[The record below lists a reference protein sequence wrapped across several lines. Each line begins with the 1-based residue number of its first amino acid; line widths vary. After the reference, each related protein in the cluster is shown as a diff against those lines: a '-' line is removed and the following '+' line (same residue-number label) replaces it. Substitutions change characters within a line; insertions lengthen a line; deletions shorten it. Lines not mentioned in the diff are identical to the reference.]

1 MRVIIVGGGI
11 GGLALANGL
20 TRKGHEVVIVERDHD
35 LAATPGYHITLRS
48 AAQAAL
54 RELVSS
60 ESFDLLLDA
69 ASDGARR
76 GADGIFDDQGTER
89 GAFDIDPDVGFDVD
103 RVTLRLLLA
112 EAVSGELLRGRVG
125 VAATAD
131 RDGAMVELDDG
142 EVLRG
147 DLVVA
152 ADGVGSRI
160 AEMLAGR
167 STSTPTGLIGVS
179 GRTVATALDVEERT
193 RLGARSSLA
202 MGADRTALYVG
213 FHDPIGHAVQGRP
226 TPLISATQQATY
238 IWGAMLAEDG
248 RGAALRGLTGAALR
262 DATVDAL
269 RAAGWGDVPLRTLL
283 ATEVDGVA
291 AFRFNVAAT
300 DASELAPW
308 AAGRIT
314 AIGDAV
320 HATPPTAGMGAGIAI
335 QDAADLV
342 EALAAD
348 NNFEAELETAHARM
362 RERGA
367 AAIQRAMVGVDMI
380 LRTRSATQNGVAKP

>member
-1 MRVIIVGGGI
+1 MRIIIVGGGI

-20 TRKGHEVVIVERDHD
+20 TRAAHDVVVVERDHD

-60 ESFDLLLDA
+60 ECFDTLLAA
-69 ASDGARR
+69 ASDGAHR
-76 GADGIFDDQGTER
+76 GADAIFDDQGTER
-89 GAFDIDPDVGFDVD
+89 GAFDIDPDVGVDVD

-131 RDGAMVELDDG
+131 SGGAMVELDDG

-147 DLVVA
+147 DFVVA

-160 AEMLAGR
+160 ATMLAGR

-202 MGADRTALYVG
+202 TGADATALYVG
-213 FHDPIGHAVQGRP
+213 FHDPSGHAVQGRP
-226 TPLISATQQATY
+226 TPPISATQEATY

-248 RGAALRGLTGAALR
+248 RGAALRGLRGAALR
-262 DATVDAL
+262 DATVGAL
-269 RAAGWGDVPLRTLL
+269 RAAGWGDVPLRALL

-291 AFRFNVAAT
+291 AFRFHAAAT

-308 AAGRIT
+308 TAGRIT

-335 QDAADLV
+335 EDAADLV
-342 EALAAD
+342 GALASD
-348 NNFEAELETAHARM
+348 TNPEAMLEPVHARM

-367 AAIQRAMVGVDMI
+367 VAIQRAMFGVDMI
-380 LRTRSATQNGVAKP
+380 LRTRSTP

>member
-1 MRVIIVGGGI
+1 MRIIIVGGGI

-20 TRKGHEVVIVERDHD
+20 TRTAHDVVVVERDHD

-76 GADGIFDDQGTER
+76 GADAIFDDQGTER
-89 GAFDIDPDVGFDVD
+89 GAFDIDPDVGIDVD

-160 AEMLAGR
+160 AAMLAGR
-167 STSTPTGLIGVS
+167 PTSIPTGLIGVS

-202 MGADRTALYVG
+202 TGADATALYVG

-226 TPLISATQQATY
+226 TPLISATQEATY

-248 RGAALRGLTGAALR
+248 RGATLRGLGGAALR
-262 DATVDAL
+262 DATVSAL
-269 RAAGWGDVPLRTLL
+269 RAAGWGDVPLRALL

-291 AFRFNVAAT
+291 AFRFNAAAT
-300 DASELAPW
+300 EAPELAPW

-335 QDAADLV
+335 EDAADLV
-342 EALAAD
+342 GALAGD
-348 NNFEAELETAHARM
+348 TNPEARLEPVHARM

-367 AAIQRAMVGVDMI
+367 AAIQRAMFGVDMI
-380 LRTRSATQNGVAKP
+380 LRTRSTPEDSIAKT

>member
-1 MRVIIVGGGI
+1 MRIIIVGGGI

-20 TRKGHEVVIVERDHD
+20 KRAGHDVVVVERDQD

-54 RELVSS
+54 RELVSP
-60 ESFDLLLDA
+60 ETFDLLLAA

-76 GADGIFDDQGTER
+76 GADAIFDDQGAER
-89 GAFDIDPDVGFDVD
+89 GAFDIDPDVGVDVD

-112 EAVSGELLRGRVG
+112 EAVDGELRRGRAG
-125 VAATAD
+125 VAARAD

-142 EVLRG
+142 EVLHG

-160 AEMLAGR
+160 AAMLAGR
-167 STSTPTGLIGVS
+167 PTSTPTGLIGVS
-179 GRTVATALDVEERT
+179 GRTVASALDAKERT
-193 RLGARSSLA
+193 RLGTRSSLA
-202 MGADRTALYVG
+202 TGTDATALYVG
-213 FHDPIGHAVQGRP
+213 FHDPIEHAVQNRSTP
-226 TPLISATQQATY
+226 TISATQEATY
-238 IWGAMLAEDG
+238 IWGAMLAENG
-248 RGAALRGLTGAALR
+248 RGASLRGLSGAALR
-262 DATVDAL
+262 DATVGAL
-269 RAAGWGDVPLRTLL
+269 RAAGWGEVPLRVLL

-291 AFRFNVAAT
+291 AFRFNAAAAE
-300 DASELAPW
+300 ASELAPW
-308 AAGRIT
+308 VAGRIT

-335 QDAADLV
+335 EDAADLV
-342 EALAAD
+342 RALARD
-348 NNFEAELETAHARM
+348 DSSESMLESVHARM

-367 AAIQRAMVGVDMI
+367 VAIRRAMFGVDMI
-380 LRTRSATQNGVAKP
+380 LRTRSVPESDIAKP